1 MTDIAPA
8 PAPARA
14 RRWTRDTAIELVA
27 AIALLLVAIAYLAMA
42 SQIELRREAA
52 PGQMDARAWPTFLG
66 ISAVIVAGLLVLRT
80 MLRGAD
86 PRDEIEPAQAGGL
99 LRVGGTLGIA
109 LAYLALWSVGD
120 IVLPGIRIALF
131 PIATALAVA
140 ALLLLYG
147 HRGWKGLVIYP
158 IALAALNWV
167 LFAMLLRIPL

>member
-1 MTDIAPA
+1 MTDTAPA
-8 PAPARA
+8 PAPA
-14 RRWTRDTAIELVA
+14 RRWTRDTAMDLVVSL
-27 AIALLLVAIAYLAMA
+27 ALLALAIAYLVLS

-52 PGQMDARAWPTFLG
+52 PGQMDARAWPMFLG
-66 ISAVIVAGLLVLRT
+66 VAAVVTAGLLVLRT

-86 PRDEIEPAQAGGL
+86 PRDEIETAQPGGL
-99 LRVGGTLGIA
+99 LRVGGTMAIA
-109 LAYLALWSVGD
+109 LAYLALWAVND
-120 IVLPGIRIALF
+120 LVLPGIRIPVF
-131 PIATALAVA
+131 PIATALAVV

>member
-1 MTDIAPA
+1 MTDTAPV
-8 PAPARA
+8 

-27 AIALLLVAIAYLAMA
+27 ALVLLAIAVAYLILA
-42 SQIELRREAA
+42 SQVELRREAA

-66 ISAVIVAGLLVLRT
+66 VAAVAVTALLVLRT

-86 PRDEIEPAQAGGL
+86 PRDEIEPASSGGM
-99 LRVGGTLGIA
+99 LRVCGTLAIG
-109 LAYLALWSVGD
+109 LAYLALWAVND
-120 IVLPGIRIALF
+120 IVLPGIRIPVF
-131 PIATALAVA
+131 PIATALTVA

-158 IALAALNWV
+158 VSLAALNWV